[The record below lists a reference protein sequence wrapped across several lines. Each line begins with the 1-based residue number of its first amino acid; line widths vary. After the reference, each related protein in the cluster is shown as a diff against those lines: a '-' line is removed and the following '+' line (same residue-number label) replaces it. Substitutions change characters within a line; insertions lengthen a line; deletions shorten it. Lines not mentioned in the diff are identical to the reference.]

1 VVNFAEGAGAVNRSI
16 NRFRFAS
23 PLAVL
28 VVIFLAVSQAACS
41 GSSSSS
47 RGPVSQPDDG
57 QPPGEEPPEEQPSIP
72 TLSFSAA
79 PTTVELDGSTTLT
92 WDASDA
98 SLCDASGA
106 WDGSRSVSGSE
117 TVGPISSDAVFRL
130 SCSGE
135 GGGVSREVAVRVAD
149 DSELAVNLTA
159 NPEQIGENDST
170 TLSWSA
176 QAAESCSSS
185 GGWSGDR
192 PPSGTFETGPLGE
205 TTTFSLSCAN
215 GSENALVSVTV
226 EVLDKTIRWH
236 APTQNEDG
244 SPLTDLG
251 GYVVY
256 WGRQSRDYTNSYTID
271 SPSITEWEADIAP
284 GRYYFAMTAFD
295 GDGNESDYS
304 NELLKVIPPSQS
316 GR

>member
-1 VVNFAEGAGAVNRSI
+1 MVNFAEGADEA

-28 VVIFLAVSQAACS
+28 VVIFLAFLLTACS

-57 QPPGEEPPEEQPSIP
+57 QTSLP

-79 PTTVELDGSTTLT
+79 PTTVERDGTSTLT
-92 WDASDA
+92 WNASNA
-98 SLCDASGA
+98 SQCDASGA
-106 WDGSRSVSGSE
+106 WGGRRSVSGSE
-117 TVGPISSDAVFRL
+117 RVGPISNDSVFRL

-135 GGGVSREVAVRVAD
+135 GGGVSREVTVRVAG
-149 DSELAVNLTA
+149 DSEVTVNLSA
-159 NPEQIGENDST
+159 NPQQIGENDST

-176 QAAESCSSS
+176 QGAETCSAS

-192 PPSGTFETGPLGE
+192 SLTGTFETGPLGD
-205 TTTFSLSCAN
+205 TTTFSLSCSN
-215 GSENALVSVTV
+215 GAENALASVTV
-226 EVLDKTIRWH
+226 EVLDKTIRWQ

-256 WGRQSRDYTNSYTID
+256 WGTQSRDYTNSYTIE
-271 SPSITEWEADIAP
+271 SPSTTEWEADIAP
-284 GRYYFAMTAFD
+284 GRYYFALTAFD
-295 GDGNESDYS
+295 GEGNESDYS
-304 NELLKVIPPSQS
+304 NELLKVIP
-316 GR
+316 